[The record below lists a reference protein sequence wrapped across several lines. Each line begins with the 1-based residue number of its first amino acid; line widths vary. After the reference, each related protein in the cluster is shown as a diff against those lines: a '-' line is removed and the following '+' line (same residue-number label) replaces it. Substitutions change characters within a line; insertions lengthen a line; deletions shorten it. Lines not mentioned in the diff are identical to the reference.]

1 MSTISILFWLH
12 LMGISIWVGA
22 SFLLPLVIAPAVQAA
37 IDPPARM
44 KFMLALSDRLLRWI
58 LLSIAVVVIT
68 GILQTNQIYGLS
80 YLFGV
85 NVLAIKVVV
94 ALLMIANGSFLGY
107 VLPRRLAARAPA
119 PGSPPS
125 PEFLRVQRTQIR
137 HGWIQAGLGVVV
149 LFLVG
154 ILTAH
159 GR

>member
-1 MSTISILFWLH
+1 MLAILFWLH
-12 LMGISIWVGA
+12 LMGMSMWVGA
-22 SFLLPLVIAPAVQAA
+22 SFLMPLVIVPSVQAG
-37 IDPPARM
+37 IDPPARL
-44 KFMLALSDRLLRWI
+44 KFMLALADRLLRWI

-68 GILQTNQIYGLS
+68 GILQTNQIYGLT
-80 YLFGV
+80 YLLGV

-94 ALLMIANGSFLGY
+94 AVLMILNGLFLGR
-107 VLPRRLAARAPA
+107 VLPRRLVKLAPA
-119 PGSPPS
+119 PGAPPS

-137 HGWIQAGLGVVV
+137 HAWIQAGLGVIV

>member
-1 MSTISILFWLH
+1 MLAILFWLH

-22 SFLLPLVIAPAVQAA
+22 SFLIPLVIAPSVQAG
-37 IDPPARM
+37 IDPPARL
-44 KFMLALSDRLLRWI
+44 KFTLVLADRLLRWI
-58 LLSIAVVVIT
+58 LLAIAVVVIT
-68 GILQTNQIYGLS
+68 GILQTNQIYGLA

-94 ALLMIANGSFLGY
+94 ALLMIANGFFLGR

-125 PEFLRVQRTQIR
+125 PEFLRAQRTQIR

-149 LFLVG
+149 LLLVG